1 MANKIA
7 VIVFLAFGL
16 LNLNDPD
23 WYLWTP
29 MYFITAAII
38 FSKTKNKLTLNI
50 FYLLVIV
57 LVVLSLTGTTAL
69 DKEVDS
75 MVGMVENKREAIGGV
90 FSICSV
96 WFFSRK

>member
-38 FSKTKNKLTLNI
+38 FSKTKNKFILNV

-57 LVVLSLTGTTAL
+57 LVVLSFAGTITL
-69 DKEVDS
+69 DKEADS
-75 MVGMVENKREAIGGV
+75 MVGMVENKREAIGGAL
-90 FSICSV
+90 SICSA